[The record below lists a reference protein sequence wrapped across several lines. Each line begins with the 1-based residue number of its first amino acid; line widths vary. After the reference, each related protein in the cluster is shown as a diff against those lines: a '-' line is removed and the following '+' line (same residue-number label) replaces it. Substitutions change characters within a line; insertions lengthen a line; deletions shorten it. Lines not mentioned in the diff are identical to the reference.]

1 MVRDGGELP
10 VEEDVRLL
18 VEFVEQAV
26 ATQLRTASVRIAR
39 PVRPG
44 AILGA

>member
-1 MVRDGGELP
+1 MVDGGELP

-39 PVRPG
+39 PIRPG
-44 AILGA
+44 AILAA